1 MASTLSGPLNLDLP
15 LPFKTGTTH
24 SLSFAPLHTD
34 IIGTLPLSPR
44 VCRWECGLSI
54 IMDQL
59 PPFAAHQLKAILS
72 EDLSV
77 QLLKV
82 LSLSSPLP
90 VYVWHESAVNC
101 CSQKVLLRERLRAEL
116 LQGSVSRL
124 VIFIKMSSISS
135 KNLLTMRLASRQVA
149 LVLRDRALLVPVSIT
164 PGSATLLLMLQI
176 DSPWFLSSQSFIRW
190 LIIQPND
197 LVCFLIKR

>member
-15 LPFKTGTTH
+15 LPFKTGTIH
-24 SLSFAPLHTD
+24 SLNLSFAPLHTD
-34 IIGTLPLSPR
+34 IIGTLSLSPR
-44 VCRWECGLSI
+44 VCRWECGLSS

-124 VIFIKMSSISS
+124 VILIKTVLDILKESSDNASCISS
-135 KNLLTMRLASRQVA
+135 GGVGPSRQSFTGPCFHHA
-149 LVLRDRALLVPVSIT
+149 GQRDSSSNASERLSLIFILPKFS
-164 PGSATLLLMLQI
+164 PMI
-176 DSPWFLSSQSFIRW
+176 DYST
-190 LIIQPND
+190 
-197 LVCFLIKR
+197 